1 MPLQKIIARP
11 GTNRENTRYTNEAGW
26 YVSEKV
32 RFRQGTPEKIGGW
45 VRISQAVFLGICRSL
60 WNWVTLGN
68 ANLLGV
74 GTNLKY
80 YIEQGGAYSDITPIR
95 KTQSVTFAAVTVSP
109 FSSTI
114 TVTSANHGAITGDF
128 VTFSGAVSL
137 GGNITAAVLN
147 QEYQITSVPTSS
159 TFTFTAKNASTG
171 ATVTS
176 NASDVGNGGA
186 SSVGAFQV
194 NTGPGVAQVPL
205 IGWGGGAWGG
215 GSWGVTSTVTDPLRI
230 WNANNWGEDLVFGPR
245 AAGLYYWDAT
255 GGLSSRGVALNSLG
269 GIVTITIASPG
280 VVTFTVSLVEGTAV
294 SFTTTGALPTGLSV
308 GTTYYLRN
316 VSGLTANL
324 SATPTGSVITTSGT
338 QSGVHSMIL
347 EDVPDI
353 QYSLIVSD
361 AYRYLLVFGCNPI
374 DSAVADP
381 MLIRWCSQESLV
393 DWSPAAT
400 NTAGSLRL
408 SRGSQI
414 ITVQQQRQ
422 EILAWTD
429 SALFSIQFLGAP
441 LVWGSQILAD
451 NISIAGPNAVAVASS
466 KTYWMGIDKFY
477 IYDGVVKTLN
487 CDLRR
492 YIFND
497 INLYQNFQIFAG
509 TNEGFNEIWWFY
521 CSESSSTIDRYVVFN
536 YAENN
541 GQGVWYYGTM
551 ARTAWSDSGLRQYP
565 QAATYSNNIVDH
577 ERGVDDNVSGTPA
590 AINAYIESAEFD
602 IQDGH
607 NLGYV
612 YRVLPDITFDGSETS
627 SPAVTMTLIPM
638 MNSGS
643 GYNNPQSNSGSS
655 SASVVRTSTTTIEQ
669 FTGQVYVR
677 VRGRQMIFKVES
689 NQLGCAWQLGAPRI
703 DIRQDGRA
711 TGQGA

>member
-1 MPLQKIIARP
+1 
-11 GTNRENTRYTNEAGW
+11 
-26 YVSEKV
+26 
-32 RFRQGTPEKIGGW
+32 
-45 VRISQAVFLGICRSL
+45 
-60 WNWVTLGN
+60 
-68 ANLLGV
+68 
-74 GTNLKY
+74 
-80 YIEQGGAYSDITPIR
+80 
-95 KTQSVTFAAVTVSP
+95 
-109 FSSTI
+109 
-114 TVTSANHGAITGDF
+114 
-128 VTFSGAVSL
+128 
-137 GGNITAAVLN
+137 
-147 QEYQITSVPTSS
+147 
-159 TFTFTAKNASTG
+159 
-171 ATVTS
+171 
-176 NASDVGNGGA
+176 
-186 SSVGAFQV
+186 
-194 NTGPGVAQVPL
+194 
-205 IGWGGGAWGG
+205 
-215 GSWGVTSTVTDPLRI
+215 
-230 WNANNWGEDLVFGPR
+230 
-245 AAGLYYWDAT
+245 
-255 GGLSSRGVALNSLG
+255 LSSRGVALNSLG
-269 GIVTITIASPG
+269 GTVTITIASPG
-280 VVTFTVSLVEGTAV
+280 VVTFTVALVEGTAV

-324 SATPTGSVITTSGT
+324 SSTPTGSVITTSGT

-393 DWSPAAT
+393 DWNPAAT

-612 YRVLPDITFDGSETS
+612 YRVLPDITFDGSETA

-689 NQLGCAWQLGAPRI
+689 NQLGCTWQLGAPRI

>member
-1 MPLQKIIARP
+1 MPLVKTLYKS
-11 GTNRENTRYTNEAGW
+11 GVNKENTRYTNENGW

-95 KTQSVTFAAVTVSP
+95 KTQSVTFAAVTASP

-215 GSWGVTSTVTDPLRI
+215 GSWGVTPTVTDPLRI

-280 VVTFTVSLVEGTAV
+280 VVTFTVALVEGTAV

-324 SATPTGSVITTSGT
+324 SSTPTGSVITTSGT

-393 DWSPAAT
+393 DWNPAAT

-612 YRVLPDITFDGSETS
+612 YRVLPDITFDGSETA

-655 SASVVRTSTTTIEQ
+655 SSSVVRTSTTTIEQ

-689 NQLGCAWQLGAPRI
+689 NQLGCTWQLGAPRI

>member
-1 MPLQKIIARP
+1 MPLVKTLYKS
-11 GTNRENTRYTNEAGW
+11 GVNKENTRYTSENGW

-215 GSWGVTSTVTDPLRI
+215 GSWGVTPTVTDPLRI

-269 GIVTITIASPG
+269 GTVTITIASPG

-294 SFTTTGALPTGLSV
+294 SFTTTGALPTGLSA

-689 NQLGCAWQLGAPRI
+689 NQLGCTWQLGAPRI

>member
-1 MPLQKIIARP
+1 MPLVKTLYKP
-11 GTNRENTRYTNEAGW
+11 GVNKENTRYTNENGW

-45 VRISQAVFLGICRSL
+45 VRISQATFLGICRSL

-68 ANLLGV
+68 SNLLGV

-80 YIEQGGAYSDITPIR
+80 YIEQGGAYYDITPIR
-95 KTQSVTFAAVTVSP
+95 KTASVTFAAVTTSP

-114 TVTSANHGAITGDF
+114 TVTCSNHGAIIGDF

-137 GGNITAAVLN
+137 GGNITAPVLN
-147 QEYQITSVPTSS
+147 QQYQITSVPTAN
-159 TFTFTAKNASTG
+159 TFTFTATDPSTG

-176 NASDVGNGGA
+176 NASDVGNGGG
-186 SSVGAFQV
+186 SSLGAFQV

-205 IGWGGGAWGG
+205 IGWGAGAWGS
-215 GSWGVTSTVTDPLRI
+215 GSWGVTPQVTDPLRI
-230 WNANNWGEDLVFGPR
+230 WNAGNWGEDLVFGPR
-245 AAGLYYWDAT
+245 AAGIYYWDAT
-255 GGLSSRGVALNSLG
+255 SGLTSRGVALSSLG
-269 GIVTITIASPG
+269 GTVTLTIAGPC
-280 VVTFTVSLVEGTAV
+280 VVTFGVVLSEGTAV
-294 SFTTTGALPTGLSV
+294 SFSTTGALPTGLTA

-324 SATPTGSVITTSGT
+324 SATPTGSLITTSGT
-338 QSGVHSMIL
+338 QSGTQSMVL
-347 EDVPDI
+347 EDVPKY
-353 QYSLIVSD
+353 QYSLMISD
-361 AYRYLLVFGCNPI
+361 ALRYLMVFGTNDI
-374 DSAVADP
+374 DSSVVDP
-381 MLIRWCSQESLV
+381 MLIRWCDQESLV
-393 DWSPAAT
+393 DWRPSAT
-400 NTAGSLRL
+400 NTAGSIRL
-408 SRGSQI
+408 SHGSQI

-422 EILAWTD
+422 EILVWTD
-429 SALFSIQFLGAP
+429 SALFSVQYLGAP

-451 NISIAGPNAVAVASS
+451 NTSIIGPNATAVASGV
-466 KTYWMGIDKFY
+466 TYWMGVDKFY
-477 IYDGVVKTLN
+477 LYNGRVQTLN

-492 YIFND
+492 HVFND
-497 INLYQNFQIFAG
+497 INRYQNFQVFAG
-509 TNEGFNEIWWFY
+509 TNEGFNEVWWFY
-521 CSESSSTIDRYVVFN
+521 CSANSTTVNRYVVYN
-536 YAENN
+536 YAENI
-541 GQGVWYYGTM
+541 WYYGSM

-565 QAATYSNNIVDH
+565 QAATYNYNIVDH
-577 ERGVDDNVSGTPA
+577 ERGVDDNETGTAA

-612 YRVLPDITFDGSETS
+612 YRVLPDITFEGSEAT

-689 NQLGCAWQLGAPRI
+689 NQLGCTWQLGAPRI
-703 DIRQDGRA
+703 DIKADGRA
-711 TGQGA
+711 TGQGI

>member
-1 MPLQKIIARP
+1 VPLVKTLYKP
-11 GTNRENTRYTNEAGW
+11 GVNKENTRYTNENGW

-45 VRISQAVFLGICRSL
+45 VRISQATFLGICRSL
-60 WNWVTLGN
+60 WNWVTLSN
-68 ANLLGV
+68 SNLLGV

-80 YIEQGGAYSDITPIR
+80 YIEQGGAYYDITPIR
-95 KTQSVTFAAVTVSP
+95 KTASVTFAAVTASP

-114 TVTSANHGAITGDF
+114 TVTCANHGAILGDF

-137 GGNITAAVLN
+137 GGNITAPVLN
-147 QEYQITSVPTSS
+147 QQYQITSVPTAN
-159 TFTFTAKNASTG
+159 TFTFTATDPSTG

-176 NASDVGNGGA
+176 NASDVGNGGG
-186 SSVGAFQV
+186 SSLGAFQV
-194 NTGPGVAQVPL
+194 NTGPGIAQVPL
-205 IGWGGGAWGG
+205 IGWGAGAWGS
-215 GSWGVTSTVTDPLRI
+215 GSWGVTPQVTDPLRI
-230 WNANNWGEDLVFGPR
+230 WNAGNWGEDLVFGPR
-245 AAGLYYWDAT
+245 AAGIYYWDAT
-255 GGLSSRGVALNSLG
+255 GGLTSRGVALNSLG
-269 GIVTITIASPG
+269 GTVTLTIAGPCVVSFG
-280 VVTFTVSLVEGTAV
+280 VVLAEGTAV
-294 SFTTTGALPTGLSV
+294 SFSTTGALPTGLTA

-324 SATPTGSVITTSGT
+324 SATPTGSLITTSGT
-338 QSGVHSMIL
+338 QSGTQSMVL
-347 EDVPDI
+347 EDVPKY
-353 QYSLIVSD
+353 QYSLMISD
-361 AYRYLLVFGCNPI
+361 ALRYLMVFGTNDI
-374 DSAVADP
+374 DSSVVDP
-381 MLIRWCSQESLV
+381 MLIRWCDQESLV
-393 DWSPAAT
+393 DWRPSAT
-400 NTAGSLRL
+400 NTAGSIRL
-408 SRGSQI
+408 SHGSQI

-422 EILAWTD
+422 EILVWTD
-429 SALFSIQFLGAP
+429 AALFSVQYLGAP

-451 NISIAGPNAVAVASS
+451 NTSIIGPNATAVASGV
-466 KTYWMGIDKFY
+466 TYWMGVDKFY
-477 IYDGVVKTLN
+477 LYNGRVQTLN

-492 YIFND
+492 HVFND
-497 INLYQNFQIFAG
+497 INRYQNFQVFAG
-509 TNEGFNEIWWFY
+509 TNEGFNEVWWFY
-521 CSESSSTIDRYVVFN
+521 CSANSTTVNRYVVYN
-536 YAENN
+536 YAENI
-541 GQGVWYYGTM
+541 WYYGSM

-565 QAATYSNNIVDH
+565 QAATYNYNIVDH
-577 ERGVDDNVSGTPA
+577 ERGVDDNETGTAA

-612 YRVLPDITFDGSETS
+612 YRVLPDITFEGSEAT

-689 NQLGCAWQLGAPRI
+689 NQLGCTWQLGAPRI
-703 DIRQDGRA
+703 DIKADGRA
-711 TGQGA
+711 TGQGI

>member
-1 MPLQKIIARP
+1 M
-11 GTNRENTRYTNEAGW
+11 
-26 YVSEKV
+26 
-32 RFRQGTPEKIGGW
+32 
-45 VRISQAVFLGICRSL
+45 
-60 WNWVTLGN
+60 
-68 ANLLGV
+68 
-74 GTNLKY
+74 
-80 YIEQGGAYSDITPIR
+80 
-95 KTQSVTFAAVTVSP
+95 
-109 FSSTI
+109 
-114 TVTSANHGAITGDF
+114 
-128 VTFSGAVSL
+128 SL

-147 QEYQITSVPTSS
+147 QQYQIDSVPTVN
-159 TFTFTAKNASTG
+159 TFTFTAKNPSTG

-176 NASDVGNGGA
+176 NASDVGNGGG

-194 NTGPGVAQVPL
+194 NTGPGIAQVPL

-215 GSWGVTSTVTDPLRI
+215 GSWGVTPTVTDPLRI

-280 VVTFTVSLVEGTAV
+280 VVTFTVALVEGTAV

-324 SATPTGSVITTSGT
+324 SSTPTGSVITTSGT

-393 DWSPAAT
+393 DWNPAAT

-612 YRVLPDITFDGSETS
+612 YRVLPDITFDGSETA

-689 NQLGCAWQLGAPRI
+689 NQLGCTWQLGAPRI

>member
-1 MPLQKIIARP
+1 VPLSKILYKP

-95 KTQSVTFAAVTVSP
+95 LTQSVTFAAVTVSP

-147 QEYQITSVPTSS
+147 QEYQITSVPTSN

-215 GSWGVTSTVTDPLRI
+215 GSWGVTPTVTDPLRI

-269 GIVTITIASPG
+269 GTVTITIASPG
-280 VVTFTVSLVEGTAV
+280 VVTFTVALVEGTAV

-324 SATPTGSVITTSGT
+324 SSTPTGSVITTSGT

-393 DWSPAAT
+393 DWNPAAT

-612 YRVLPDITFDGSETS
+612 YRVLPDITFDGSETA

-689 NQLGCAWQLGAPRI
+689 NQLGCTWQLGAPRI

>member
-1 MPLQKIIARP
+1 MPLSKILYKP
-11 GTNRENTRYTNEAGW
+11 GTNRENTRYTTEGGW
-26 YVSEKV
+26 YTSDKV

-45 VRISQAVFLGICRSL
+45 LRISQATFLGICRSL

-68 ANLLGV
+68 SNLLGV

-95 KTQSVTFAAVTVSP
+95 LTQSVTFAAVTASP

-114 TVTSANHGAITGDF
+114 TVTSANHGAIVGDF

-147 QEYQITSVPTSS
+147 QQYQIATVPTVN
-159 TFTFTAKNASTG
+159 TFTFTAKDPSTG

-176 NASDVGNGGA
+176 NASDSGNGGG

-205 IGWGGGAWGG
+205 VGWGAGGWGS
-215 GSWGVTSTVTDPLRI
+215 GSWGVTPQVTDPLRI
-230 WNANNWGEDLVFGPR
+230 WNAGNWGEDLVFGPR
-245 AAGLYYWDAT
+245 TAGLYYWDAT

-269 GIVTITIASPG
+269 GTVTITIASPA
-280 VVTFTVSLVEGTAV
+280 VVTFGVVLSEGTAV

-316 VSGLTANL
+316 VSGLSANL
-324 SATPTGSVITTSGT
+324 SSTPTGSVITTSGT
-338 QSGVHSMIL
+338 QSGTHSMVL
-347 EDVPDI
+347 EDVPKY
-353 QYSLIVSD
+353 QYSLLISD
-361 AYRYLLVFGCNPI
+361 ALRYLIVFGCN
-374 DSAVADP
+374 DVGSNVADP
-381 MLIRWCSQESLV
+381 MLIRWCDQESLV
-393 DWSPAAT
+393 DWNPSAT

-408 SRGSQI
+408 SHGSQI
-414 ITVQQQRQ
+414 ITVQQTRQ
-422 EILAWTD
+422 EILVWTD
-429 SALFSIQFLGAP
+429 SALFSVQYLGPP
-441 LVWGSQILAD
+441 LVFGSQILAD
-451 NISIAGPNAVAVASS
+451 NTSIIGPNATAVASGV
-466 KTYWMGIDKFY
+466 TYWMGVDKFY
-477 IYDGVVKTLN
+477 LYNGRVQTLN

-497 INLYQNFQIFAG
+497 INRYQNFQVFAG
-509 TNEGFNEIWWFY
+509 TNEGFNEVWWFY
-521 CSESSSTIDRYVVFN
+521 CSANATTIDRYVIFN
-536 YAENN
+536 YAENI
-541 GQGVWYYGTM
+541 WYYGTM

-565 QAATYSNNIVDH
+565 QAATYNYNIVDH
-577 ERGVDDNVSGTPA
+577 ERGVDDNETGTA
-590 AINAYIESAEFD
+590 TAINAYIESSEFD

-607 NLGYV
+607 SLGYV
-612 YRVLPDITFDGSETS
+612 YRILPDITFDGSEAA

-655 SASVVRTSTTTIEQ
+655 SASVARTSTTTIEQ

-689 NQLGCAWQLGAPRI
+689 NQLGCSWQLGAPRI
-703 DIRQDGRA
+703 DIRPDGRA

>member
-1 MPLQKIIARP
+1 MPLSKVINKP
-11 GTNRENTRYTNEAGW
+11 GVNKENTRYTNENGW

-45 VRISQAVFLGICRSL
+45 LRISQAVFLGICRSL
-60 WNWVTLGN
+60 WNWVTLTN

-80 YIEQGGAYSDITPIR
+80 YIEQGGAYTDITPIR
-95 KTQSVTFAAVTVSP
+95 LTQSVTFAAVTTAP

-114 TVTSANHGAITGDF
+114 TVTSANHGAITNDF

-147 QEYQITSVPTSS
+147 QEYQITSVPTVN
-159 TFTFTAKNASTG
+159 TFTITATNPSTG
-171 ATVTS
+171 AAVTS

-186 SSVGAFQV
+186 SAVGAFQV

-205 IGWGGGAWGG
+205 IGWGGGSWGG
-215 GSWGVTSTVTDPLRI
+215 GSWGITPQVTDPLRI

-255 GGLSSRGVALNSLG
+255 GGLSTRGVALSSLG
-269 GIVTITIASPG
+269 GVVTLTIASPC
-280 VVTFTVSLVEGTAV
+280 VITFTVALVAGTSISL
-294 SFTTTGALPTGLSV
+294 TTTGALPTGLSTN
-308 GTTYYLRN
+308 TTYYLIN

-324 SATPTGSVITTSGT
+324 ATTATGTAIITSGT
-338 QSGVHSMIL
+338 QSGVHSMVL
-347 EDVPDI
+347 EDVPKV
-353 QYSLIVSD
+353 QYSLLVSD
-361 AYRYLLVFGCNPI
+361 AYRYLMVFGCNPL
-374 DSAVADP
+374 DSATADP

-393 DWSPAAT
+393 DWNPSAT
-400 NTAGSLRL
+400 NTAGSIRL

-422 EILAWTD
+422 EILTWTD
-429 SALFSIQFLGAP
+429 SSLFSIQFLGAP

-451 NISIAGPNAVAVASS
+451 NISIVGPNAVAVASS

-497 INLYQNFQIFAG
+497 INLYQNYQIFAG

-521 CSESSSTIDRYVVFN
+521 CSEDSESVDRYVVFN

-551 ARTAWSDSGLRQYP
+551 ARTAWSDSGLRPYP
-565 QAATYSNNIVDH
+565 QAATYSNNLVDH
-577 ERGVDDNVSGTPA
+577 ERGVDDNVSGTPQ

-607 NLGYV
+607 NIGYV
-612 YRVLPDITFDGSETS
+612 YRILPDITFDGSES
-627 SPAVTMTLIPM
+627 SAPEVTMTLIPM

-655 SASVVRTSTTTIEQ
+655 SATVTRTSTATIEQ

-677 VRGRQMIFKVES
+677 VRGRQMIFKIES
-689 NQLGCAWQLGAPRI
+689 NQVGCAWQLGAPRI
-703 DIRQDGRA
+703 DIRPDGRA

>member
-1 MPLQKIIARP
+1 VPLVKTLYRP
-11 GTNRENTRYTNEAGW
+11 GVNKETRYTNENNGW

-45 VRISQAVFLGICRSL
+45 VRISQATFLGICRSL
-60 WNWVTLGN
+60 WNWVTLSN
-68 ANLLGV
+68 SNLLGV

-80 YIEQGGAYSDITPIR
+80 YIEQGGAYYDITPIR
-95 KTQSVTFAAVTVSP
+95 KTASVTFAAVTTSP

-114 TVTSANHGAITGDF
+114 TVTCANHGAILGDF

-137 GGNITAAVLN
+137 GGNITAPVLN
-147 QEYQITSVPTSS
+147 QQYQITSVPTAN
-159 TFTFTAKNASTG
+159 TFTFTATDPSTG

-176 NASDVGNGGA
+176 NASDVGNGGG
-186 SSVGAFQV
+186 SSLGAFQV

-205 IGWGGGAWGG
+205 IGWGAGAWGS
-215 GSWGVTSTVTDPLRI
+215 GSWGVTPQVTDPLRI
-230 WNANNWGEDLVFGPR
+230 WNAGNWGEDLVFGPR

-269 GIVTITIASPG
+269 GTVTLTIAGPC
-280 VVTFTVSLVEGTAV
+280 VVTFGVVLAEGTAV
-294 SFTTTGALPTGLSV
+294 SFSTTGALPTGLTA

-324 SATPTGSVITTSGT
+324 SSTPTGSLITTSGT
-338 QSGVHSMIL
+338 QSGTQSMVL
-347 EDVPDI
+347 EDVPKY
-353 QYSLIVSD
+353 QYSLMISD
-361 AYRYLLVFGCNPI
+361 ALRYLMVFGTNDI
-374 DSAVADP
+374 DSSVVDP
-381 MLIRWCSQESLV
+381 MLIRWCDQESLV
-393 DWSPAAT
+393 DWRPAAA
-400 NTAGSLRL
+400 NTAGSIRL
-408 SRGSQI
+408 SHGSQI

-422 EILAWTD
+422 EILVWTD
-429 SALFSIQFLGAP
+429 SALFSVQYLGAP

-451 NISIAGPNAVAVASS
+451 NTSIIGPNATAVASGV
-466 KTYWMGIDKFY
+466 TYWMGVDKFY
-477 IYDGVVKTLN
+477 LYNGRVQTLN

-492 YIFND
+492 HVFND
-497 INLYQNFQIFAG
+497 INRYQNFQVFAG
-509 TNEGFNEIWWFY
+509 TNEGFNEVWWFY
-521 CSESSSTIDRYVVFN
+521 CSANSTTVNRYVVYN
-536 YAENN
+536 YAENI
-541 GQGVWYYGTM
+541 WYYGSM

-565 QAATYSNNIVDH
+565 QAATYNYNIVDH
-577 ERGVDDNVSGTPA
+577 ERGVDDNETGTAA

-612 YRVLPDITFDGSETS
+612 YRVLPDITFEGSEAT

-689 NQLGCAWQLGAPRI
+689 NQIGCTWQLGAPRI
-703 DIRQDGRA
+703 DIKGDGRA
-711 TGQGA
+711 TGQGI

>member
-1 MPLQKIIARP
+1 MPVTKVIVKS
-11 GTNRENTRYTNEAGW
+11 GVNKENTRYTSEQGW

-45 VRISQAVFLGICRSL
+45 VRISQATFLGVCRSL
-60 WNWVTLGN
+60 WNWVTLGSN
-68 ANLLGV
+68 NLLGV

-95 KTQSVTFAAVTVSP
+95 STVTINNNPFALTSSTTVTV
-109 FSSTI
+109 TD
-114 TVTSANHGAITGDF
+114 TAHGCITGDF
-128 VTFSGAVSL
+128 VTFSGAVDI
-137 GGNITAAVLN
+137 GGAGPPATNVTAAVLN
-147 QEYQITSVPTSS
+147 QEFQVTVIDVNTYTITISVTPNA
-159 TFTFTAKNASTG
+159 TAIAASPG
-171 ATVTS
+171 
-176 NASDVGNGGA
+176 GGA
-186 SSVGAFQV
+186 SVVAAYQV
-194 NTGPGVAQVPL
+194 TTGPGVAQVPL
-205 IGWGGGAWGG
+205 IGWGGGPWGG
-215 GSWGVTSTVTDPLRI
+215 GSWGLTPTVTDPLRI
-230 WNANNWGEDLVFGPR
+230 WNANNWGEDLIFGPR
-245 AAGLYYWDAT
+245 AAGLYYWDASN
-255 GGLSSRGVALNSLG
+255 GLATRGVALSSLG
-269 GIVTITIASPG
+269 GVVTITIATPG

-324 SATPTGSVITTSGT
+324 SSTPTGSVITTSGT
-338 QSGVHSMIL
+338 QSGVHSMVL

-374 DSAVADP
+374 DSAIADP

-429 SALFSIQFLGAP
+429 SALFSIQFLGSP

-497 INLYQNFQIFAG
+497 INLFQNFQIFAG

-521 CSESSSTIDRYVVFN
+521 CSENAETIDRYVVFN

-565 QAATYSNNIVDH
+565 QAATYNNNIVDH
-577 ERGVDDNVSGTPA
+577 ERGVDDNETGTA
-590 AINAYIESAEFD
+590 TAINAYIESAEFD

-612 YRVLPDITFDGSETS
+612 YRVLPDITFDGSEAE

-689 NQLGCAWQLGAPRI
+689 NQLGCTWQLGAPRI

-711 TGQGA
+711 TGRGA

>member
-1 MPLQKIIARP
+1 MPLVKTLYKP
-11 GTNRENTRYTNEAGW
+11 GVNKENTRYTNENGW
-26 YVSEKV
+26 FTSEKV

-45 VRISQAVFLGICRSL
+45 VRISQATFLGICRSL

-68 ANLLGV
+68 SNLLGV

-80 YIEQGGAYSDITPIR
+80 YIEQGGAYYDITPIR
-95 KTQSVTFAAVTVSP
+95 KTASVTFAAVTIAP

-114 TVTSANHGAITGDF
+114 TVTCSNHGAIIGDF

-137 GGNITAAVLN
+137 GGNITAPVLN
-147 QEYQITSVPTSS
+147 QQYQITSVPTAN
-159 TFTFTAKNASTG
+159 TFTFTATDPSTG

-186 SSVGAFQV
+186 SALGAFQV

-205 IGWGGGAWGG
+205 IGWGAGGWGS
-215 GSWGVTSTVTDPLRI
+215 GSWGVTPQVTDPLRI
-230 WNANNWGEDLVFGPR
+230 WNAGNWGEDLVFGPR
-245 AAGLYYWDAT
+245 AAGIYYWDAT
-255 GGLSSRGVALNSLG
+255 SGLTSRGVALSSLG
-269 GIVTITIASPG
+269 GTVTLSIAGPC
-280 VVTFTVSLVEGTAV
+280 VVTFGVVLAEGTAV
-294 SFTTTGALPTGLSV
+294 SFSTTGALPTGLTA

-324 SATPTGSVITTSGT
+324 SATPTGSLITTSGT
-338 QSGVHSMIL
+338 QSGTQSMVL
-347 EDVPDI
+347 EDVPKY
-353 QYSLIVSD
+353 QYSLMISD
-361 AYRYLLVFGCNPI
+361 ALRYLMVFGTNDI
-374 DSAVADP
+374 DSSVVDP
-381 MLIRWCSQESLV
+381 MLIRWCDQESLV
-393 DWSPAAT
+393 DWRPSAT
-400 NTAGSLRL
+400 NTAGSIRL
-408 SRGSQI
+408 SHGSQI

-422 EILAWTD
+422 EILVWTD
-429 SALFSIQFLGAP
+429 SALFSVQYLGAP

-451 NISIAGPNAVAVASS
+451 NTSIIGPNATAVASGV
-466 KTYWMGIDKFY
+466 TYWMGTDKFY
-477 IYDGVVKTLN
+477 LYNGRVQTLN

-492 YIFND
+492 YVFND
-497 INLYQNFQIFAG
+497 INKYQNFQVFAG
-509 TNEGFNEIWWFY
+509 TNEGFNEVWWFY
-521 CSESSSTIDRYVVFN
+521 CSANSTTVDRYVVFN
-536 YAENN
+536 YAENI
-541 GQGVWYYGTM
+541 WYYGTM

-565 QAATYSNNIVDH
+565 QAATYNYNIVDH
-577 ERGVDDNVSGTPA
+577 ERGVDDNETGTA
-590 AINAYIESAEFD
+590 TAINAYIESAEFD

-612 YRVLPDITFDGSETS
+612 YRILPDITFDGSQAT

-643 GYNNPQSNSGSS
+643 GYNSPQSNSGSS
-655 SASVVRTSTTTIEQ
+655 SASVVRTSTTQIEQ

-703 DIRQDGRA
+703 DIKADGRA
-711 TGQGA
+711 TGRGI

>member
-1 MPLQKIIARP
+1 MPLSKVINKP
-11 GTNRENTRYTNEAGW
+11 GVNKENTRYTNENGW

-45 VRISQAVFLGICRSL
+45 LRISQAVFLGICRSL
-60 WNWVTLGN
+60 WNWVTLTN

-95 KTQSVTFAAVTVSP
+95 LTQSVTFAAVTTAP

-114 TVTSANHGAITGDF
+114 TVTSANHGAITNDF

-147 QEYQITSVPTSS
+147 QEYQITSVPTVN
-159 TFTFTAKNASTG
+159 TFTITATNPSTG
-171 ATVTS
+171 AAVTS

-186 SSVGAFQV
+186 SAVGAFQV

-205 IGWGGGAWGG
+205 IGWGGGSWGG
-215 GSWGVTSTVTDPLRI
+215 GSWGITPQVTDPLRI

-255 GGLSSRGVALNSLG
+255 GGLSTRGVALSSLG
-269 GIVTITIASPG
+269 GVVTLTIASPC
-280 VVTFTVSLVEGTAV
+280 VITFTVALVAGTSISL
-294 SFTTTGALPTGLSV
+294 TTTGALPTGLATN
-308 GTTYYLRN
+308 TTYYLIN
-316 VSGLTANL
+316 VIGLTANL
-324 SATPTGSVITTSGT
+324 ATTATGTAIITSGT
-338 QSGVHSMIL
+338 QSGVHSMVL
-347 EDVPDI
+347 EDVPKR
-353 QYSLIVSD
+353 QYSLLVSD
-361 AYRYLLVFGCNPI
+361 AYRYLMVFGCNPL
-374 DSAVADP
+374 DSATADP

-393 DWSPAAT
+393 DWNPSAT
-400 NTAGSLRL
+400 NTAGSIRL

-422 EILAWTD
+422 EILTWTD
-429 SALFSIQFLGAP
+429 SSLFSIQFLGAP

-451 NISIAGPNAVAVASS
+451 NISIVGPNAVAVASS

-497 INLYQNFQIFAG
+497 INLYQNYQIFAG

-521 CSESSSTIDRYVVFN
+521 CSEDSESVDRYVVFN

-565 QAATYSNNIVDH
+565 QAATYSNNLVDH
-577 ERGVDDNVSGTPA
+577 ERGVDDNVSGTPQ

-607 NLGYV
+607 NIGYV
-612 YRVLPDITFDGSETS
+612 YRILPDITFDGSES
-627 SPAVTMTLIPM
+627 FAPEVTMTLIPM

-655 SASVVRTSTTTIEQ
+655 SATVTRTSTATIEQ

-677 VRGRQMIFKVES
+677 VRGRQMIFKIES
-689 NQLGCAWQLGAPRI
+689 NQVGCAWQLGAPRI
-703 DIRQDGRA
+703 DIRPDGRA

>member
-1 MPLQKIIARP
+1 VPLSKILYKP

-95 KTQSVTFAAVTVSP
+95 LTQSVTFVSP

-147 QEYQITSVPTSS
+147 QEYQITSVPTSN

-215 GSWGVTSTVTDPLRI
+215 GSWGVTPTVTDPLRI

-269 GIVTITIASPG
+269 GTVTITIASPG
-280 VVTFTVSLVEGTAV
+280 VVTFTVALVEGTAV

-324 SATPTGSVITTSGT
+324 SSTPTGSVITTSGT

-393 DWSPAAT
+393 DWNPAAT

-612 YRVLPDITFDGSETS
+612 YRVLPDITFDGSETA

-689 NQLGCAWQLGAPRI
+689 NQLGCTWQLGAPRI

>member
-1 MPLQKIIARP
+1 MNK
-11 GTNRENTRYTNEAGW
+11 ENSRYTNENGW
-26 YVSEKV
+26 YVSDKV

-45 VRISQAVFLGICRSL
+45 LRISQATFLGICRSL

-95 KTQSVTFAAVTVSP
+95 KTQSVTFAAVTASP

-147 QEYQITSVPTSS
+147 QQYQIDSVPTLN
-159 TFTFTAKNASTG
+159 TFTFTAKNPSTG

-176 NASDVGNGGA
+176 NASDVGNGGG

-194 NTGPGVAQVPL
+194 NTGPGIAQVPL
-205 IGWGGGAWGG
+205 IGWGAGAWGS
-215 GSWGVTSTVTDPLRI
+215 GSWGVTPQVTDPLRI
-230 WNANNWGEDLVFGPR
+230 WNAGNWGEDLVFGPR
-245 AAGLYYWDAT
+245 AAGIYYWDAT
-255 GGLSSRGVALNSLG
+255 NGISTRGVALNSLG
-269 GIVTITIASPG
+269 GTVTITIASPA
-280 VVTFTVSLVEGTAV
+280 VVTFGVVLAEGTAV
-294 SFTTTGALPTGLSV
+294 SFTTTGALPTGLTV

-316 VSGLTANL
+316 VSGLSANL
-324 SATPTGSVITTSGT
+324 SATSSGSLITTTGSQSGT
-338 QSGVHSMIL
+338 QSMVL
-347 EDVPDI
+347 EDVPKY
-353 QYSLIVSD
+353 QYSLIISD
-361 AYRYLLVFGCNPI
+361 ALRYLMVFGCNDI
-374 DSAVADP
+374 GSTVADP
-381 MLIRWCSQESLV
+381 MLIRWCDQESLV
-393 DWSPAAT
+393 DWLPSAT
-400 NTAGSLRL
+400 NTAGSIRL
-408 SRGSQI
+408 SHGSQI
-414 ITVQQQRQ
+414 ITVQQTRQ

-429 SALFSIQFLGAP
+429 SALFSIQYLGPP
-441 LVWGSQILAD
+441 LVFGSQILAD
-451 NISIAGPNAVAVASS
+451 NTSIIGPNATAVASGV
-466 KTYWMGIDKFY
+466 TYWMGVDKFY
-477 IYDGVVKTLN
+477 LYNGRVQTLN

-497 INLYQNFQIFAG
+497 INRYQNFQVFAG
-509 TNEGFNEIWWFY
+509 TNEGFNEVWWFY
-521 CSESSSTIDRYVVFN
+521 CSANSTTIDRYVVFN
-536 YAENN
+536 YAEN
-541 GQGVWYYGTM
+541 VWYYGTM

-565 QAATYSNNIVDH
+565 QAATYSYNIVDH
-577 ERGVDDNVSGTPA
+577 ERGLDDNETGTALP
-590 AINAYIESAEFD
+590 INAYIESAEFD

-607 NLGYV
+607 SLGYV
-612 YRVLPDITFDGSETS
+612 YRILPDITFDGSEAD

-655 SASVVRTSTTTIEQ
+655 SASVVRTSTTQIEQ

-689 NQLGCAWQLGAPRI
+689 NQLGCAWQLGSPRI
-703 DIRQDGRA
+703 DIRPDGRA
-711 TGQGA
+711 TGRGA

>member
-1 MPLQKIIARP
+1 MPLSKILYRP
-11 GTNRENTRYTNEAGW
+11 GVNKENTRYTSENGW
-26 YVSEKV
+26 YVSDKV

-45 VRISQAVFLGICRSL
+45 LRISQATFLGVCRSL
-60 WNWVTLGN
+60 WNWVTLSN
-68 ANLLGV
+68 SNLLGV

-95 KTQSVTFAAVTVSP
+95 LTQSVTFAAVTASP

-147 QEYQITSVPTSS
+147 QQYQIDSVPTVN
-159 TFTFTAKNASTG
+159 TFTFTAKNPSTG

-215 GSWGVTSTVTDPLRI
+215 GSWGVTPTVTDPLRI

-269 GIVTITIASPG
+269 GTVTITIASPG
-280 VVTFTVSLVEGTAV
+280 VVTFTVALVEGTAV

-324 SATPTGSVITTSGT
+324 SSTPTGSVITTSGT

-393 DWSPAAT
+393 DWNPAAT

-612 YRVLPDITFDGSETS
+612 YRVLPDITFDGSETA

-689 NQLGCAWQLGAPRI
+689 NQLGCTWQLGAPRI

>member
-1 MPLQKIIARP
+1 VPLVKTLYKP
-11 GTNRENTRYTNEAGW
+11 GVNKENTRYTNENGW

-45 VRISQAVFLGICRSL
+45 VRISQATFLGICRSL
-60 WNWVTLGN
+60 WNWVTLSN
-68 ANLLGV
+68 SNLLGV

-80 YIEQGGAYSDITPIR
+80 YIEQGGAYYDITPIR
-95 KTQSVTFAAVTVSP
+95 LTASVTFAAVTTAP
-109 FSSTI
+109 YSSTI
-114 TVTSANHGAITGDF
+114 TVTCANHGAIIGDF

-137 GGNITAAVLN
+137 GGNITAPVLN
-147 QEYQITSVPTSS
+147 QQYQITSVPTAN
-159 TFTFTAKNASTG
+159 TFTFTATDPSTG

-176 NASDVGNGGA
+176 NASDVGNGGG
-186 SSVGAFQV
+186 SSLGAFQV

-205 IGWGGGAWGG
+205 IGWGAGAWGS
-215 GSWGVTSTVTDPLRI
+215 GSWGVTPQVTDPLRI
-230 WNANNWGEDLVFGPR
+230 WNAGNWGEDLVYGPR
-245 AAGLYYWDAT
+245 AAGIYYWDAT
-255 GGLSSRGVALNSLG
+255 SGLTSRGVALSSLG
-269 GIVTITIASPG
+269 GTVTLTIAGPC
-280 VVTFTVSLVEGTAV
+280 VVTFGVVLAEGTAV
-294 SFTTTGALPTGLSV
+294 SFSTTGALPTGLTA

-324 SATPTGSVITTSGT
+324 SATPTGSLITTSGT
-338 QSGVHSMIL
+338 QSGTQSMVL
-347 EDVPDI
+347 EDVPKY
-353 QYSLIVSD
+353 QYSLMISD
-361 AYRYLLVFGCNPI
+361 ALRYLMVFGTNDI
-374 DSAVADP
+374 DSSVVDP
-381 MLIRWCSQESLV
+381 MLIRWCDQESLV
-393 DWSPAAT
+393 DWRPSAT
-400 NTAGSLRL
+400 NTAGSIRL
-408 SRGSQI
+408 SHGSQI

-422 EILAWTD
+422 EILVWTD
-429 SALFSIQFLGAP
+429 SALFSVQYLGAP

-451 NISIAGPNAVAVASS
+451 NTSIIGPNATAVASGV
-466 KTYWMGIDKFY
+466 TYWMGVDKFY
-477 IYDGVVKTLN
+477 LYNGRVQTLN

-492 YIFND
+492 HVFND
-497 INLYQNFQIFAG
+497 INRYQNFQVFAG
-509 TNEGFNEIWWFY
+509 TNEGFNEVWWFY
-521 CSESSSTIDRYVVFN
+521 CSANSTTVNRYVVYN
-536 YAENN
+536 YAENI
-541 GQGVWYYGTM
+541 WYYGSM

-565 QAATYSNNIVDH
+565 QAATYNYNIVDH
-577 ERGVDDNVSGTPA
+577 ERGVDDNETGTAA

-612 YRVLPDITFDGSETS
+612 YRVLPDITFEGSEAT

-689 NQLGCAWQLGAPRI
+689 NQLGCTWQLGSPRI
-703 DIRQDGRA
+703 DIKGDGRA
-711 TGQGA
+711 TGQGI

>member
-1 MPLQKIIARP
+1 M
-11 GTNRENTRYTNEAGW
+11 
-26 YVSEKV
+26 
-32 RFRQGTPEKIGGW
+32 
-45 VRISQAVFLGICRSL
+45 
-60 WNWVTLGN
+60 
-68 ANLLGV
+68 
-74 GTNLKY
+74 
-80 YIEQGGAYSDITPIR
+80 
-95 KTQSVTFAAVTVSP
+95 
-109 FSSTI
+109 
-114 TVTSANHGAITGDF
+114 
-128 VTFSGAVSL
+128 
-137 GGNITAAVLN
+137 
-147 QEYQITSVPTSS
+147 
-159 TFTFTAKNASTG
+159 
-171 ATVTS
+171 
-176 NASDVGNGGA
+176 
-186 SSVGAFQV
+186 
-194 NTGPGVAQVPL
+194 
-205 IGWGGGAWGG
+205 
-215 GSWGVTSTVTDPLRI
+215 
-230 WNANNWGEDLVFGPR
+230 
-245 AAGLYYWDAT
+245 
-255 GGLSSRGVALNSLG
+255 
-269 GIVTITIASPG
+269 
-280 VVTFTVSLVEGTAV
+280 
-294 SFTTTGALPTGLSV
+294 
-308 GTTYYLRN
+308 
-316 VSGLTANL
+316 
-324 SATPTGSVITTSGT
+324 
-338 QSGVHSMIL
+338 
-347 EDVPDI
+347 
-353 QYSLIVSD
+353 
-361 AYRYLLVFGCNPI
+361 
-374 DSAVADP
+374 
-381 MLIRWCSQESLV
+381 
-393 DWSPAAT
+393 
-400 NTAGSLRL
+400 
-408 SRGSQI
+408 
-414 ITVQQQRQ
+414 
-422 EILAWTD
+422 
-429 SALFSIQFLGAP
+429 
-441 LVWGSQILAD
+441 VWGSQILAD

-689 NQLGCAWQLGAPRI
+689 NQLGCTWQLGAPRI